1 MSSRLP
7 RRDGRADLKPGRI
20 ALAYLVVGA
29 AWILGSGYVV
39 QMSTSGPTSEAID
52 VVKGWGFVVVTAAA
66 LYVLLARR
74 ASAIRSAELAR
85 LAADEERMRLAIA
98 VEQAG
103 EAIVITDR
111 EFRIVYVNP
120 AFERVSG
127 YTSDELVGTNPRQ
140 RQGGRHGPE
149 FYEAMWSTLRAGG
162 IWRGTLFNLRKD
174 GGDYEVDAVISPLRN
189 SDGTVE
195 SFVGVERDVTRERAL
210 ERELAEAGRMEAVGQ
225 LAGGIAHD
233 FNNLLTA
240 IGGYAELLR
249 NEVPA
254 DSESQTD
261 VDEILRASRSAAGLV
276 RQLLAFGRRQ
286 VLELAGLGLD
296 VLVEQLRPMLAGLL
310 GPSVALEVASPGSVV
325 PVFADP
331 GQIEQVLVNLAV
343 NARDAMPDGGT
354 FRISISN
361 VEVAA
366 EDKRLDSMAP
376 GRYVVLAASDTG
388 VGMDEATRAHAFEP
402 FFTTKPAG
410 RGTGLGLATT
420 YGIVKQSGGYLFAE
434 SELGRG
440 TTVTMYLPQYSG
452 AVVTRQPA
460 GRGTGLGLAT
470 TYGIVKQS
478 GGYLFAES
486 ELGRG
491 TTVTMYLPQYSGAV
505 VTRQPE
511 GLAEPSPGG
520 SETVLVV
527 EDDPAVKAIIRQALE
542 RLGYRVLVSSDA
554 AEALAAAE
562 TLVERLPLLVSDI
575 RLPGRGG
582 PELAALL
589 RVKHPGLR
597 VLYVSGY
604 AGDEMI
610 QRGLLGTNEAFLAK
624 PFSADDLARRV
635 RSLLDG
641 D

>member
-7 RRDGRADLKPGRI
+7 RQDGRADLKPGRI
-20 ALAYLVVGA
+20 ALSYLVVGA

-39 QMSTSGPTSEAID
+39 NLLTSGQSSQVIE
-52 VVKGWGFVVVTAAA
+52 VGKGWGFVVVTAAA

-74 ASAIRSAELAR
+74 ARAIRSAELAR

-140 RQGGRHGPE
+140 RQGGRHGSE

-174 GGDYEVDAVISPLRN
+174 GSDYEVDAVISPLRN

-254 DSESQTD
+254 GSESQTD

-286 VLELAGLGLD
+286 VLEPAGLELD
-296 VLVEQLRPMLAGLL
+296 VLVEQLRPMLDGLL
-310 GPSVALEVASPGSVV
+310 GPGVTFEVASAGPIA

-388 VGMDEATRAHAFEP
+388 VGMDEETRAHAFEP

-440 TTVTMYLPQYSG
+440 TTVTMYLPQYDG
-452 AVVTRQPA
+452 AVVTLQPA
-460 GRGTGLGLAT
+460 A
-470 TYGIVKQS
+470 
-478 GGYLFAES
+478 
-486 ELGRG
+486 
-491 TTVTMYLPQYSGAV
+491 
-505 VTRQPE
+505 
-511 GLAEPSPGG
+511 LAERSPGG

-542 RLGYRVLVSSDA
+542 RLGYRVLVSFDA
-554 AEALAAAE
+554 AEALTAAE

-582 PELAALL
+582 PELAAQL

-610 QRGLLGTNEAFLAK
+610 QRGLLGTDEAFLAK

-635 RSLLDG
+635 RSLLDSE
-641 D
+641 

>member
-1 MSSRLP
+1 
-7 RRDGRADLKPGRI
+7 
-20 ALAYLVVGA
+20 
-29 AWILGSGYVV
+29 
-39 QMSTSGPTSEAID
+39 
-52 VVKGWGFVVVTAAA
+52 
-66 LYVLLARR
+66 
-74 ASAIRSAELAR
+74 
-85 LAADEERMRLAIA
+85 
-98 VEQAG
+98 
-103 EAIVITDR
+103 
-111 EFRIVYVNP
+111 
-120 AFERVSG
+120 
-127 YTSDELVGTNPRQ
+127 
-140 RQGGRHGPE
+140 
-149 FYEAMWSTLRAGG
+149 
-162 IWRGTLFNLRKD
+162 LFNLRKD

-254 DSESQTD
+254 DSESQAD

-286 VLELAGLGLD
+286 VLEPAGLGLD

-310 GPSVALEVASPGSVV
+310 GPGVTFDAASAGPIA

-343 NARDAMPDGGT
+343 NARDAMPAGGT
-354 FRISISN
+354 FRISISS

-452 AVVTRQPA
+452 AVVTRQP
-460 GRGTGLGLAT
+460 
-470 TYGIVKQS
+470 
-478 GGYLFAES
+478 
-486 ELGRG
+486 
-491 TTVTMYLPQYSGAV
+491 
-505 VTRQPE
+505 E

-527 EDDPAVKAIIRQALE
+527 EDDPAVKAIIRQTLE

-575 RLPGRGG
+575 GLPGRGG
-582 PELAALL
+582 PELAAQL

-610 QRGLLGTNEAFLAK
+610 QRGLLGTDEAFLAK

>member
-20 ALAYLVVGA
+20 ALSYLVVGA
-29 AWILGSGYVV
+29 AWILGSGYIVNV
-39 QMSTSGPTSEAID
+39 LTSGKSSQVIE
-52 VVKGWGFVVVTAAA
+52 VGKGWGFIVVTAAA

-74 ASAIRSAELAR
+74 ARAIRAAELAR

-98 VEQAG
+98 VEQAA

-127 YTSDELVGTNPRQ
+127 YPRAELVGGNPRLLQ
-140 RQGGRHGPE
+140 SGRHGPE
-149 FYEAMWSTLRAGG
+149 FYKAMWSTLGAGG
-162 IWRGTLFNLRKD
+162 IWRGTLYNLRKD

-189 SDGTVE
+189 SDGTVD

-210 ERELAEAGRMEAVGQ
+210 ERELVEAGRMEAVGQ

-240 IGGYAELLR
+240 IAGYAELLR

-254 DSESQTD
+254 DSESQAD

-286 VLELAGLGLD
+286 VLEPAGLGLD
-296 VLVEQLRPMLAGLL
+296 VLVEQLRPMLDGLL
-310 GPSVALEVASPGSVV
+310 GPGVTFEVASAGPVA
-325 PVFADP
+325 PVFADS

-343 NARDAMPDGGT
+343 NARDAMPGGGT
-354 FRISISN
+354 FRISISS
-361 VEVAA
+361 VEVTPDD
-366 EDKRLDSMAP
+366 ERSNSIKP

-388 VGMDEATRAHAFEP
+388 VGMDEATRSRVFEP

-420 YGIVKQSGGYLFAE
+420 YGIVKQSGGYLVAE
-434 SELGRG
+434 SEFGRG
-440 TTVTMYLPQYSG
+440 TTLTMYLPQYEG
-452 AVVTRQPA
+452 AVPA
-460 GRGTGLGLAT
+460 RPAA
-470 TYGIVKQS
+470 V
-478 GGYLFAES
+478 
-486 ELGRG
+486 
-491 TTVTMYLPQYSGAV
+491 LP
-505 VTRQPE
+505 
-511 GLAEPSPGG
+511 EPAPGG

-562 TLVERLPLLVSDI
+562 AHVGRLPLLVSDI
-575 RLPGRGG
+575 RLPGLAG
-582 PELAALL
+582 PELAAQL

-610 QRGLLGTNEAFLAK
+610 QRGLLGTDEAFLAK

-641 D
+641 E

>member
-39 QMSTSGPTSEAID
+39 TLLTSGMDSAAIE
-52 VVKGWGFVVVTAAA
+52 VLKGWGFIVVTATA

-74 ASAIRSAELAR
+74 AIAIGSAESAR
-85 LAADEERMRLAIA
+85 LAADEQRMRLATA

-103 EAIVITDR
+103 EAILITDR
-111 EFRIVYVNP
+111 DAHIVYVNP
-120 AFERVSG
+120 AFEQVSG
-127 YTSDELVGTNPRQ
+127 FSRAELVGHNPRLLQ
-140 RQGGRHGPE
+140 SGRHGPE
-149 FYEAMWSTLRAGG
+149 FYAAMWSALRAGET
-162 IWRGTLFNLRKD
+162 WRGTLFNLRKD
-174 GGDYEVDAVISPLRN
+174 GVLYEVDAVISPLRD
-189 SDGTVE
+189 SRGEVD
-195 SFVGVERDVTRERAL
+195 SYVGVERDISRERAL
-210 ERELAEAGRMEAVGQ
+210 ERELVEAGRMEAVGQ

-240 IGGYAELLR
+240 IAGYAELLR

-254 DSESQTD
+254 DSESQAD

-286 VLELAGLGLD
+286 VLEPAGLGLD

-310 GPSVALEVASPGSVV
+310 GPRVKFEAASSGPVA

-343 NARDAMPDGGT
+343 NARDAMPAGGT
-354 FRISISN
+354 FRISISS
-361 VEVAA
+361 VEVTPDD
-366 EDKRLDSMAP
+366 ERSDSIKP
-376 GRYVVLAASDTG
+376 GPYVVLAALDTG
-388 VGMDEATRAHAFEP
+388 VGMDEATRSRVFEP

-434 SELGRG
+434 SVLGMG

-452 AVVTRQPA
+452 NV
-460 GRGTGLGLAT
+460 
-470 TYGIVKQS
+470 
-478 GGYLFAES
+478 E
-486 ELGRG
+486 
-491 TTVTMYLPQYSGAV
+491 
-505 VTRQPE
+505 TRQPE
-511 GLAEPSPGG
+511 ALAEPSPGG

-527 EDDPAVKAIIRQALE
+527 EDDPAVKALIRQALD

-554 AEALAAAE
+554 NEALAAAAAH
-562 TLVERLPLLVSDI
+562 VGRLPLLVSDI
-575 RLPGRGG
+575 RLPGLAG

-589 RVKHPGLR
+589 RPKHPGLR

-610 QRGLLGTNEAFLAK
+610 QRGLLGTDEAFLAK

-635 RSLLDG
+635 RSLLDS

>member
-7 RRDGRADLKPGRI
+7 GRDGRADLKPGRI

-39 QMSTSGPTSEAID
+39 TLLTSGKGSAAIE
-52 VVKGWGFVVVTAAA
+52 VLKGWGFIVVTATA
-66 LYVLLARR
+66 LYVVLARR
-74 ASAIRSAELAR
+74 AIAIRAAETAR
-85 LAADEERMRLAIA
+85 LAADEQRMRLATA

-103 EAIVITDR
+103 EAILITDR
-111 EFRIVYVNP
+111 DAHIVYVNP
-120 AFERVSG
+120 AFEQVSG
-127 YTSDELVGTNPRQ
+127 YSSAELVGQNPRLLQ
-140 RQGGRHGPE
+140 SGRHAPE
-149 FYEAMWSTLRAGG
+149 FYAAMWAALRAGET
-162 IWRGTLFNLRKD
+162 WRGALFNLRKD
-174 GGDYEVDAVISPLRN
+174 GVLYEVDAVISPLRD
-189 SDGTVE
+189 SQGEVD
-195 SFVGVERDVTRERAL
+195 SYVGVERDISRERAL
-210 ERELAEAGRMEAVGQ
+210 ERELIEAGRMEAVGQ

-240 IGGYAELLR
+240 IAGYAELLR
-249 NEVPA
+249 SEVPA
-254 DSESQTD
+254 DSESQAD

-286 VLELAGLGLD
+286 VLEPAGLGLD

-310 GPSVALEVASPGSVV
+310 GPRVKFEAATVGPVA

-343 NARDAMPDGGT
+343 NARDAMPAGGT
-354 FRISISN
+354 FRISISS
-361 VEVAA
+361 VEVTPDD
-366 EDKRLDSMAP
+366 ERSDSIKP
-376 GRYVVLAASDTG
+376 GPYVVLAAMDTG
-388 VGMDEATRAHAFEP
+388 VGMDEATRSRVFEP

-434 SELGRG
+434 SELGMG

-452 AVVTRQPA
+452 AVVTLQPA
-460 GRGTGLGLAT
+460 A
-470 TYGIVKQS
+470 
-478 GGYLFAES
+478 
-486 ELGRG
+486 
-491 TTVTMYLPQYSGAV
+491 LP
-505 VTRQPE
+505 
-511 GLAEPSPGG
+511 EPPPGG
-520 SETVLVV
+520 SETVLIV

-542 RLGYRVLVSSDA
+542 RLGYRVLISSDA
-554 AEALAAAE
+554 TEALAAAE
-562 TLVERLPLLVSDI
+562 AHAGRLPLLVSDI
-575 RLPGRGG
+575 RLPGLAG

-589 RVKHPGLR
+589 RPKHPGLR

-610 QRGLLGTNEAFLAK
+610 QGGLLGTDEAFLAK

-635 RSLLDG
+635 RLLLDS

>member
-7 RRDGRADLKPGRI
+7 GRDGRADLKPGRI

-39 QMSTSGPTSEAID
+39 TLLTSGKGSAAIE
-52 VVKGWGFVVVTAAA
+52 VLKGWGFIVVTATA
-66 LYVLLARR
+66 LYVVLARR
-74 ASAIRSAELAR
+74 AIAIRAAETAR
-85 LAADEERMRLAIA
+85 LAADEQRMRLATA

-103 EAIVITDR
+103 EAILITDR
-111 EFRIVYVNP
+111 DAHIVYVNP
-120 AFERVSG
+120 AFEQVSG
-127 YTSDELVGTNPRQ
+127 YSSAELVGQNPRLLQ
-140 RQGGRHGPE
+140 SGRHAPE
-149 FYEAMWSTLRAGG
+149 FYAAMWAALQAGDT
-162 IWRGTLFNLRKD
+162 WRGTLFNLGKD
-174 GGDYEVDAVISPLRN
+174 GVQYEVDAVISPLRN
-189 SDGTVE
+189 SQGEVD
-195 SFVGVERDVTRERAL
+195 SYVGVERDISRERAL
-210 ERELAEAGRMEAVGQ
+210 ERELIEAGRMEAVGQ

-240 IGGYAELLR
+240 IAGYAELLR
-249 NEVPA
+249 SEVPA
-254 DSESQTD
+254 DSESQAD
-261 VDEILRASRSAAGLV
+261 VDEILRAARSAAGLV

-286 VLELAGLGLD
+286 VLEPAGLGLD

-310 GPSVALEVASPGSVV
+310 GPRVKFEAATVGPVA

-343 NARDAMPDGGT
+343 NARDAMPAGGT
-354 FRISISN
+354 FRISISS
-361 VEVAA
+361 VEVTPDD
-366 EDKRLDSMAP
+366 ERSDSIKP
-376 GRYVVLAASDTG
+376 GPYVVLAAMDTG
-388 VGMDEATRAHAFEP
+388 VGMDEATRSRVFEP

-434 SELGRG
+434 SELGMG

-452 AVVTRQPA
+452 AVVTLQPA
-460 GRGTGLGLAT
+460 A
-470 TYGIVKQS
+470 
-478 GGYLFAES
+478 
-486 ELGRG
+486 
-491 TTVTMYLPQYSGAV
+491 LP
-505 VTRQPE
+505 
-511 GLAEPSPGG
+511 EPPPGG
-520 SETVLVV
+520 SETVLIV

-542 RLGYRVLVSSDA
+542 RLGYRVLISSDA
-554 AEALAAAE
+554 TEALAAAE
-562 TLVERLPLLVSDI
+562 AHGGRLPLLVSDI
-575 RLPGRGG
+575 RLPGLAG

-589 RVKHPGLR
+589 RPKHPGLR

-610 QRGLLGTNEAFLAK
+610 QGGLLGTDEAFLAK

-635 RSLLDG
+635 RLLLDS

>member
-20 ALAYLVVGA
+20 ALAYLVIGA

-39 QMSTSGPTSEAID
+39 NLLTSGQSSQVIE
-52 VVKGWGFVVVTAAA
+52 VGKGWGFIVVTAAA
-66 LYVLLARR
+66 LYVVLARR
-74 ASAIRSAELAR
+74 AIAIRAAESAR
-85 LAADEERMRLAIA
+85 LAADEQRLRLATA

-103 EAIVITDR
+103 EAILITDR
-111 EFRIVYVNP
+111 DAHIVYVNP
-120 AFERVSG
+120 AFEQVSG
-127 YTSDELVGTNPRQ
+127 YSRAELVGQNPRLLQ
-140 RQGGRHGPE
+140 SGRHAPE
-149 FYEAMWSTLRAGG
+149 FYAAMWAALRAGDT
-162 IWRGTLFNLRKD
+162 WRGTLFNLRKD
-174 GGDYEVDAVISPLRN
+174 GLHYEVDAVISPLRD
-189 SDGTVE
+189 SQGEVD
-195 SFVGVERDVTRERAL
+195 SYVGVERDVSRERAL
-210 ERELAEAGRMEAVGQ
+210 ERELIEAGRMEAVGQ

-240 IGGYAELLR
+240 IAGYAELLR

-254 DSESQTD
+254 ESETQAD

-286 VLELAGLGLD
+286 VLEPAGLGLD

-310 GPSVALEVASPGSVV
+310 GPAVKFEAVSAGPIA

-343 NARDAMPDGGT
+343 NARDAMPAGGT
-354 FRISISN
+354 FLISMSS
-361 VEVAA
+361 VEVTPDD
-366 EDKRLDSMAP
+366 ERSDSIKP
-376 GRYVVLAASDTG
+376 GAYVVLAASDTG
-388 VGMDEATRAHAFEP
+388 VGMDEATRSRVFEP

-434 SELGRG
+434 SVLGMG

-452 AVVTRQPA
+452 AVDQRQP
-460 GRGTGLGLAT
+460 T
-470 TYGIVKQS
+470 
-478 GGYLFAES
+478 
-486 ELGRG
+486 
-491 TTVTMYLPQYSGAV
+491 P
-505 VTRQPE
+505 
-511 GLAEPSPGG
+511 LAEPSPGG

-527 EDDPAVKAIIRQALE
+527 EDDPAVKEIIRQALE

-554 AEALAAAE
+554 PEALAAAE
-562 TLVERLPLLVSDI
+562 AHVGRLPLLVSDI
-575 RLPGRGG
+575 RLPGLAG

-589 RVKHPGLR
+589 RPKHPGLR

-610 QRGLLGTNEAFLAK
+610 QRGLLDTDEAFLAK

>member
-7 RRDGRADLKPGRI
+7 RQDGRADLKPGRI
-20 ALAYLVVGA
+20 ALSYLVVGA

-39 QMSTSGPTSEAID
+39 NLLTSGQSSQVIE
-52 VVKGWGFVVVTAAA
+52 VGKGWGFVVVTAAA

-74 ASAIRSAELAR
+74 ARAIRSAELAR

-140 RQGGRHGPE
+140 RQGGRHGSE

-174 GGDYEVDAVISPLRN
+174 GSDYEVDAVISPLRN

-254 DSESQTD
+254 GSESQTD

-286 VLELAGLGLD
+286 VLEPAGLELD
-296 VLVEQLRPMLAGLL
+296 VLVEQLRPMLDGLL
-310 GPSVALEVASPGSVV
+310 GPGVTFEAASAGPIA

-388 VGMDEATRAHAFEP
+388 VGMDEETRAHAFEP

-440 TTVTMYLPQYSG
+440 TTVTMYLPQYDG
-452 AVVTRQPA
+452 AVVTLQPA
-460 GRGTGLGLAT
+460 A
-470 TYGIVKQS
+470 
-478 GGYLFAES
+478 
-486 ELGRG
+486 
-491 TTVTMYLPQYSGAV
+491 
-505 VTRQPE
+505 
-511 GLAEPSPGG
+511 LAERSPGG

-554 AEALAAAE
+554 TEALAAAE
-562 TLVERLPLLVSDI
+562 AHVGRLPLLVSDI
-575 RLPGRGG
+575 RLPGLAG
-582 PELAALL
+582 PELAAHL

-610 QRGLLGTNEAFLAK
+610 QRGLLGTDEAFLAK

-635 RSLLDG
+635 RSLLDSE
-641 D
+641 

>member
-39 QMSTSGPTSEAID
+39 TLLTSGQSSQVIE
-52 VVKGWGFVVVTAAA
+52 VGKGWGFVVVTAAA

-74 ASAIRSAELAR
+74 ARAIRAAELAR

-98 VEQAG
+98 VEQAA

-127 YTSDELVGTNPRQ
+127 YPRAELVGGNPRLLQ
-140 RQGGRHGPE
+140 SGRHGPE
-149 FYEAMWSTLRAGG
+149 FYAAMWSTLGAGG
-162 IWRGTLFNLRKD
+162 IWRGTLYNLRKD

-189 SDGTVE
+189 SDGTVD

-210 ERELAEAGRMEAVGQ
+210 ERELVEAGRMEAVGQ

-240 IGGYAELLR
+240 IAGYAELLR

-254 DSESQTD
+254 DSESQAD

-286 VLELAGLGLD
+286 VLEPAGLGLD
-296 VLVEQLRPMLAGLL
+296 VLVEQLRPMLDGLL
-310 GPSVALEVASPGSVV
+310 GPGVTFEVASAGPVAR
-325 PVFADP
+325 VFADP

-343 NARDAMPDGGT
+343 NARDAMPAGGT
-354 FRISISN
+354 FRISISS
-361 VEVAA
+361 VEVTPDD
-366 EDKRLDSMAP
+366 ERSGTIKP

-388 VGMDEATRAHAFEP
+388 VGMDEATRARVFEP

-420 YGIVKQSGGYLFAE
+420 YGIVKQSGGYLVAE
-434 SELGRG
+434 SEFGRG
-440 TTVTMYLPQYSG
+440 TTLTMYLPQYEG
-452 AVVTRQPA
+452 AVPA
-460 GRGTGLGLAT
+460 RPAA
-470 TYGIVKQS
+470 V
-478 GGYLFAES
+478 
-486 ELGRG
+486 
-491 TTVTMYLPQYSGAV
+491 LP
-505 VTRQPE
+505 
-511 GLAEPSPGG
+511 EPAPGG

-562 TLVERLPLLVSDI
+562 AHVGRLPLLVSDI
-575 RLPGRGG
+575 RLPGLAG
-582 PELAALL
+582 PELAAVL
-589 RVKHPGLR
+589 RSKHPGLR

-610 QRGLLGTNEAFLAK
+610 QRGLLGTDEAFLAK

-641 D
+641 E

>member
-20 ALAYLVVGA
+20 ALSYLVVGA
-29 AWILGSGYVV
+29 AWILGSGYIVDLL
-39 QMSTSGPTSEAID
+39 TSGQSSQVIE
-52 VVKGWGFVVVTAAA
+52 VGKGWGFVVVTAAA
-66 LYVLLARR
+66 LYIILARR
-74 ASAIRSAELAR
+74 ARAIRSAESAR
-85 LAADEERMRLAIA
+85 VAADEQRMRLATA
-98 VEQAG
+98 VEQAA

-111 EFRIVYVNP
+111 DARIIYVNP

-127 YTSDELVGTNPRQ
+127 YPRAELVGRNPRLLQ
-140 RQGGRHGPE
+140 SGRHTQE
-149 FYEAMWSTLRAGG
+149 FYAAMWSTLQAAET
-162 IWRGTLFNLRKD
+162 WRGTFFNLRKD
-174 GGDYEVDAVISPLRN
+174 GVVYEVDAVISPLRD
-189 SDGTVE
+189 SDGAVD
-195 SFVGVERDVTRERAL
+195 SYVGVDRDVSRERAL
-210 ERELAEAGRMEAVGQ
+210 ERDLIEAGRMEAVGQ

-240 IGGYAELLR
+240 ITGYAELLR
-249 NEVPA
+249 NEVQA
-254 DSESQTD
+254 DPEAQAD

-286 VLELAGLGLD
+286 VLEPAGLGLD
-296 VLVEQLRPMLAGLL
+296 VLVEQLRPMLDGLV
-310 GPSVALEVASPGSVV
+310 GPGVTFEVASAGPVA

-343 NARDAMPDGGT
+343 NARDAMPGGGA
-354 FRISISN
+354 FRITISN
-361 VEVAA
+361 EEVAPDD
-366 EDKRLDSMAP
+366 ERCDSVRP

-388 VGMDEATRAHAFEP
+388 VGMDEATRARVFEP

-420 YGIVKQSGGYLFAE
+420 YGIVKQSGGYLVAE

-440 TTVTMYLPQYSG
+440 ATFTMYLPQYDG
-452 AVVTRQPA
+452 AVLARPA
-460 GRGTGLGLAT
+460 AGL
-470 TYGIVKQS
+470 
-478 GGYLFAES
+478 
-486 ELGRG
+486 
-491 TTVTMYLPQYSGAV
+491 
-505 VTRQPE
+505 PE
-511 GLAEPSPGG
+511 PVPGG

-562 TLVERLPLLVSDI
+562 TLIERLPLLVSDI

-582 PELAALL
+582 PELAAQL

-610 QRGLLGTNEAFLAK
+610 QRGLLGTDEAFLAK

>member
-7 RRDGRADLKPGRI
+7 RQDGRADLKPGRI
-20 ALAYLVVGA
+20 ALSYLVVGA

-39 QMSTSGPTSEAID
+39 NLLTSGQSSQVIE
-52 VVKGWGFVVVTAAA
+52 VGKGWGFVVVTAAA

-74 ASAIRSAELAR
+74 ARAIRSAELAR

-140 RQGGRHGPE
+140 RQGGRHGSE

-174 GGDYEVDAVISPLRN
+174 GSDYEVDAVISPLRN

-254 DSESQTD
+254 GSESQTD

-286 VLELAGLGLD
+286 VLEPAGLELD
-296 VLVEQLRPMLAGLL
+296 VLVEQLRPMLDGLL
-310 GPSVALEVASPGSVV
+310 GPGVTFEAASAGPIA

-366 EDKRLDSMAP
+366 EDKRLESMAP

-440 TTVTMYLPQYSG
+440 TTVTMYLPQYDG
-452 AVVTRQPA
+452 AVVTLQPA
-460 GRGTGLGLAT
+460 A
-470 TYGIVKQS
+470 
-478 GGYLFAES
+478 
-486 ELGRG
+486 
-491 TTVTMYLPQYSGAV
+491 
-505 VTRQPE
+505 
-511 GLAEPSPGG
+511 LAERSPGG

-542 RLGYRVLVSSDA
+542 RLGYRVLVSFDA
-554 AEALAAAE
+554 AEALTAAE

-582 PELAALL
+582 PELAAQL

-610 QRGLLGTNEAFLAK
+610 QRGLLGTDEAFLAK

-635 RSLLDG
+635 RSLLDSE
-641 D
+641 

>member
-39 QMSTSGPTSEAID
+39 TLATSGMDSAAIE
-52 VVKGWGFVVVTAAA
+52 VLKGWGFIVVTATA
-66 LYVLLARR
+66 LYVVLARR
-74 ASAIRSAELAR
+74 AIAIRAAETAR
-85 LAADEERMRLAIA
+85 VAADEQRMRLATA
-98 VEQAG
+98 VEQAW
-103 EAIVITDR
+103 EAILITDR
-111 EFRIVYVNP
+111 DAHIVYVNP
-120 AFERVSG
+120 AFEQVSG
-127 YTSDELVGTNPRQ
+127 YPQAELVGQNPRLLQ
-140 RQGGRHGPE
+140 SGRHAPE
-149 FYEAMWSTLRAGG
+149 FYAAMWSALRAGES
-162 IWRGTLFNLRKD
+162 WRGTLFNLRKD
-174 GGDYEVDAVISPLRN
+174 GVLYEVDAVISPLRN
-189 SDGTVE
+189 SQGEVD
-195 SFVGVERDVTRERAL
+195 SYVGVERDVSRERAL
-210 ERELAEAGRMEAVGQ
+210 ERELIEAGRMEAVGQ

-240 IGGYAELLR
+240 IAGYAELLR

-254 DSESQTD
+254 ESETQAD

-286 VLELAGLGLD
+286 VLEPAGLELD

-310 GPSVALEVASPGSVV
+310 GPGVKFEAASSGPVA

-343 NARDAMPDGGT
+343 NARDAMPAGGT
-354 FRISISN
+354 FRISISS
-361 VEVAA
+361 VEVTPDDA
-366 EDKRLDSMAP
+366 RSDSIKP
-376 GRYVVLAASDTG
+376 GRYVVLAALDTG
-388 VGMDEATRAHAFEP
+388 VGMDEATRSRVFEP

-434 SELGRG
+434 SVLGMG

-452 AVVTRQPA
+452 AV
-460 GRGTGLGLAT
+460 AT
-470 TYGIVKQS
+470 
-478 GGYLFAES
+478 L
-486 ELGRG
+486 
-491 TTVTMYLPQYSGAV
+491 
-505 VTRQPE
+505 QPE
-511 GLAEPSPGG
+511 AVAEPPPGG

-527 EDDPAVKAIIRQALE
+527 EDDPAVKEIIRQALE
-542 RLGYRVLVSSDA
+542 RLGYLVLVSSDA
-554 AEALAAAE
+554 TEALAAAE
-562 TLVERLPLLVSDI
+562 AHAGRLPLLISDI
-575 RLPGRGG
+575 RLPGLAG

-589 RVKHPGLR
+589 RPKHPGLR

-610 QRGLLGTNEAFLAK
+610 QRGLLDTDEAFLAK

-635 RSLLDG
+635 RSLLDS

>member
-7 RRDGRADLKPGRI
+7 RQDGRADLKPGRI
-20 ALAYLVVGA
+20 ALSYLVVGA

-39 QMSTSGPTSEAID
+39 NLLTSGQSSQVIE
-52 VVKGWGFVVVTAAA
+52 VGKGWGFVVVTAAA

-74 ASAIRSAELAR
+74 ARAIRSAELAR

-140 RQGGRHGPE
+140 RQGGRHGSE

-174 GGDYEVDAVISPLRN
+174 GSDYEVDAVISPLRN

-254 DSESQTD
+254 GSESQTD

-286 VLELAGLGLD
+286 VLEPAGLELD
-296 VLVEQLRPMLAGLL
+296 VLVEQLRPMLDGLL
-310 GPSVALEVASPGSVV
+310 GPGVTFEAASAGPIA

-388 VGMDEATRAHAFEP
+388 VGMDEETRAHAFEP

-440 TTVTMYLPQYSG
+440 TTVTMYLPQYDG
-452 AVVTRQPA
+452 AVVTLQPA
-460 GRGTGLGLAT
+460 A
-470 TYGIVKQS
+470 
-478 GGYLFAES
+478 
-486 ELGRG
+486 
-491 TTVTMYLPQYSGAV
+491 
-505 VTRQPE
+505 
-511 GLAEPSPGG
+511 LAERSPGG

-542 RLGYRVLVSSDA
+542 RLGYRVLVSFDA
-554 AEALAAAE
+554 AEALTAAE

-582 PELAALL
+582 PELAAQL

-610 QRGLLGTNEAFLAK
+610 QRGLLGTDEAFLAK

-635 RSLLDG
+635 RSLLDSE
-641 D
+641 